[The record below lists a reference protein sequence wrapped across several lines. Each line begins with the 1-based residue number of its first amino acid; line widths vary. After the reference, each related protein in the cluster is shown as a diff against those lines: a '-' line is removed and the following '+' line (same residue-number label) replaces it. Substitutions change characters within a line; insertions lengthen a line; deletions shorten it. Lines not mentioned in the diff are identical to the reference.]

1 MLNQIDVIKKA
12 AVLIEEKN
20 YIKAKDILNNFIK
33 NNKTSKIDIKFYYTL
48 YLVSDRLREFQNA
61 KKYLEKCLKINENN
75 HVVLN
80 NLGNIFYRE
89 GNIIKAKKFYLQSY
103 NLKKNYLIVIL
114 NLAILYQ
121 NLGSFEK
128 SKDYYI
134 QAIKLSPKQ
143 LSIYYNLVLLNSRRV
158 NQYLVGINSRFD
170 LLQVQI

>member
-89 GNIIKAKKFYLQSY
+89 GNIIKAKK
-103 NLKKNYLIVIL
+103 
-114 NLAILYQ
+114 
-121 NLGSFEK
+121 
-128 SKDYYI
+128 
-134 QAIKLSPKQ
+134 
-143 LSIYYNLVLLNSRRV
+143 
-158 NQYLVGINSRFD
+158 
-170 LLQVQI
+170 